1 MLIGSKFAFAVIEQI
16 YIFVWRRKFMEQ
28 EMSEK
33 KKNIRNVN
41 LTVNFSLLSSDK
53 KFIIQLNLCESF
65 FCWISLKLPNFKFIY
80 FSCG

>member
-65 FCWISLKLPNFKFIY
+65 FC
-80 FSCG
+80 

>member
-65 FCWISLKLPNFKFIY
+65 FLLNFTKASKL
-80 FSCG
+80 